1 MSAFF
6 SALGPPTMVYD
17 VISESAN
24 QVDGPRFGR
33 LQFHALYKECEGMEG
48 IEFSGMRSVTEF
60 LQELHFYTKRHKW
73 QNITFD
79 ENFWKSDEERFR
91 S

>member
-1 MSAFF
+1 MD
-6 SALGPPTMVYD
+6 LVLVVCNVMP
-17 VISESAN
+17 
-24 QVDGPRFGR
+24 
-33 LQFHALYKECEGMEG
+33 YKECEGMEG
-48 IEFSGMRSVTEF
+48 IEFSGMRSVPEF
-60 LQELHFYTKRHKW
+60 FQELHFYTKRHKR